1 MASVDAQVAEI
12 AKLSPDMMVQLEGMD
27 KPVRLADAL
36 EAVKAEAAREAADA
50 PLLQAAAECFLRS
63 A

>member
-1 MASVDAQVAEI
+1 
-12 AKLSPDMMVQLEGMD
+12 MMVQLEGMD
-27 KPVRLADAL
+27 KPMRLADAL
-36 EAVKAEAAREAADA
+36 EAVKAEAAREIADA